1 MDIDSSDDTGYEE
14 YIAEN
19 PGMDAYESVDYDFVQ
34 DASNPGMHPAVLD
47 YLAFSL
53 ATTTPRVMSRD
64 VVEAILF
71 DIASNPST
79 PSHAL
84 GMLAVGGPSDRVC
97 AAALANPNTLESD
110 VSTWERYGVSVDFDT
125 RRQHAMTWLAE
136 HPAGAEAEAEVKA
149 EAEDDSIH
157 M

>member
-1 MDIDSSDDTGYEE
+1 MDINSSDDIDYEE
-14 YIAEN
+14 HIDEGPI
-19 PGMDAYESVDYDFVQ
+19 PGVYDSVDYDFLQ

-71 DIASNPST
+71 DIATNPST

-97 AAALANPNTLESD
+97 AAARANPNTLERD
-110 VSTWERYGVSVDFDT
+110 VNSWEYTGEFD
-125 RRQHAMTWLAE
+125 
-136 HPAGAEAEAEVKA
+136 P
-149 EAEDDSIH
+149 EDDLH